1 MPVVLACKMEFAG
14 IFPKNGGQSVML
26 LYSPLPKTTAKPVE
40 ASDIT
45 LRPATPLYDAMM
57 KNVSEMEGPKFNE
70 LMAEIRQRFVWGDV
84 QYIDS
89 FGNWTDKAVP
99 FPVKFEMALQ
109 VAKEQRDKMI
119 LLHKNLGDDT
129 TDQAV
134 LTKEDLTNVMNSWR
148 KDIKSWMRSSLRKT

>member
-26 LYSPLPKTTAKPVE
+26 LYSPLPKTTATSVE

-57 KNVSEMEGPKFNE
+57 KNVSEMEGPKVSE